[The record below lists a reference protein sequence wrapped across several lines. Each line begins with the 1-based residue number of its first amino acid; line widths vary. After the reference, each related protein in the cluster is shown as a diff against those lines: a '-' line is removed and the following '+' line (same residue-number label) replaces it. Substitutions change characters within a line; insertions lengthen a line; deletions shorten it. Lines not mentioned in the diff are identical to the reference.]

1 MELSMLFRGSNEGT
15 QRSALRDRLIFD
27 HIGPTQAAVEFF
39 YGLLMAMTLSNTLR
53 LALIGQPPDQI
64 TFVITVAI
72 LGCNAAWGIAD
83 GAVNVLT
90 SHYQNVYYYRLVK
103 EIKDGKDHQAA
114 RKLAAEV
121 LSEAL
126 TEIQENVLDEDSMQ
140 KMADVAL
147 LAIRKRELVKPRV
160 GPSHM
165 KTAAWCVI
173 LNVLAALPFALVYQL
188 TPYINTTLV
197 MLISNIAGAVL
208 LFMIGSFLDRHL
220 GDGQRR
226 LGWIMV
232 GLGLLM
238 MSIIFMLG
246 G

>member
-1 MELSMLFRGSNEGT
+1 
-15 QRSALRDRLIFD
+15 LIFD

-64 TFVITVAI
+64 AFVITVAL
-72 LGCNAAWGIAD
+72 LGCNLAWGIAD

-103 EIKDGKDHQAA
+103 EIKDGKDHQTN

-121 LSEAL
+121 LTEAL
-126 TEIQENVLDEDSMQ
+126 TEIQENVLDEETMQ

-147 LAIRKRELVKPRV
+147 LAIRKKEIVKPRV
-160 GPSHM
+160 GSSHLR
-165 KTAAWCVI
+165 TAAWCVI
-173 LNVLAALPFALVYQL
+173 LNVLATLPFILIYHL
-188 TPYINTTLV
+188 TPYINTTMVL
-197 MLISNIAGAVL
+197 LISNIVGALL
-208 LFMIGSFLDRHL
+208 LFMLGSFLDHQL

-232 GLGLLM
+232 GLGLFM
-238 MSIIFMLG
+238 MSVIFMLG

>member
-1 MELSMLFRGSNEGT
+1 MR
-15 QRSALRDRLIFD
+15 RAVLRDRLIFD

-53 LALIGQPPDQI
+53 LALIGQSPDHI
-64 TFVITVAI
+64 AFVITVAI

-103 EIKDGKDHQAA
+103 EIKDGKDHEAN
-114 RKLAAEV
+114 RKLAVEV
-121 LSEAL
+121 LTEAL
-126 TEIQENVLDEDSMQ
+126 TEIQEEVLDEETMQ
-140 KMADVAL
+140 KMADL
-147 LAIRKRELVKPRV
+147 TLSAIKKKDIVKPRV
-160 GPSHM
+160 SSSHM
-165 KTAAWCVI
+165 RTAAWCVI
-173 LNVLAALPFALVYQL
+173 LNVLAALPFVLVYQL
-188 TPYINTTLV
+188 TPYINSTLAVLIANIVGAV
-197 MLISNIAGAVL
+197 MLFL
-208 LFMIGSFLDRHL
+208 LGSFLDHHL

-232 GLGLLM
+232 GLGLFM
-238 MSIIFMLG
+238 MLVIFMLG

>member
-1 MELSMLFRGSNEGT
+1 M
-15 QRSALRDRLIFD
+15 IFD

-39 YGLLMAMTLSNTLR
+39 YGLLMAMTLSNTLH

-64 TFVITVAI
+64 AFVITVAI

-103 EIKDGKDHQAA
+103 EIKDGKDHQAN
-114 RKLAAEV
+114 RKLAVEV
-121 LSEAL
+121 LTEAL
-126 TEIQENVLDEDSMQ
+126 TEIQEGVLDEETMQ
-140 KMADVAL
+140 KMADVTL
-147 LAIRKRELVKPRV
+147 SAIKKKEIVKPRV
-160 GPSHM
+160 SSSHM
-165 KTAAWCVI
+165 RTATWCVI
-173 LNVLAALPFALVYQL
+173 LNVLAAMPFVLVYQL
-188 TPYINTTLV
+188 TPYINATLAMFIANIVGAV
-197 MLISNIAGAVL
+197 ML
-208 LFMIGSFLDRHL
+208 FMLGSFLDHHL

-232 GLGLLM
+232 GLGFFM
-238 MSIIFMLG
+238 MLVIFMLG